1 MSRESKSPGS
11 GPGPGASTHNP
22 QLTTPWEL
30 GEFWQPRQHPRGEK
44 PFPPGGRERFPRF
57 AELLAPRY
65 CEFRRRG
72 SPASDELA
80 PLRVHV
86 VPGFHGGIES
96 APGPFHVNS
105 DLRCDPGGG
114 VDEAGHLFAVT
125 HAPAGRLAVRL
136 SCLSSVS
143 GQPDESQR
151 LDQPL
156 RGVPLIPARAVTEV
170 GGELV
175 MEVVLPLAVG
185 HEGHDL

>member
-72 SPASDELA
+72 SPAFDKLV

-114 VDEAGHLFAVT
+114 VDEAGPRFGE
-125 HAPAGRLAVRL
+125 APPQPGRLDDGLRRL
-136 SCLSSVS
+136 PQVS
-143 GQPDESQR
+143 GEPDEMQR

-156 RGVPLIPARAVTEV
+156 RGVPLIPAHAVTEV

-175 MEVVLPLAVG
+175 ME
-185 HEGHDL
+185 